1 MGRAGGVRRARARIS
16 PVNAVDWVWNARTF
30 KRRTQKPLSRGV
42 PHVAQWYT
50 TGTFSR
56 SGEEVKTSSWHSRRS
71 SALPMMGNARA
82 EHSTRT
88 PTIASLMLL
97 LALLSSSDALRV
109 ASKSRLSRREG
120 LCAATAA
127 AAVAAAA
134 PYPATA
140 AEPPLMGVHPVLVA
154 GATGRTGREVVQ
166 ALRKRGDPFLAI
178 SGVKTETVAKIQRDA
193 GLEAIVA
200 DLTDESATK
209 TIAAEMR
216 RLNVTDVVCT
226 VGFVPTV
233 RSLAASSTQSVAFCC
248 CATRQQQADHSAAN
262 PLSWQYVY
270 EDDKAAA
277 RRVDYEGTVALIRA
291 AEEAGLSGRF
301 VLVSSLLGN
310 RGCCCMI
317 MRC

>member
-1 MGRAGGVRRARARIS
+1 MLGDARA
-16 PVNAVDWVWNARTF
+16 
-30 KRRTQKPLSRGV
+30 Q
-42 PHVAQWYT
+42 
-50 TGTFSR
+50 
-56 SGEEVKTSSWHSRRS
+56 
-71 SALPMMGNARA
+71 
-82 EHSTRT
+82 HSTRM

-97 LALLSSSDALRV
+97 LTLLSSSDALRV
-109 ASKSRLSRREG
+109 ASKSRFSRREG

-140 AEPPLMGVHPVLVA
+140 AEPPLVGVRPVLVA

-166 ALRKRGDPFLAI
+166 ALRVRGDPFLAI

-200 DLTDESATK
+200 DLTDESATR

-233 RSLAASSTQSVAFCC
+233 RSLAASATQSVAFCC

-301 VLVSSLLGN
+301 VLVSSLLGE
-310 RGCCCMI
+310 R
-317 MRC
+317 R